1 MGDNGRMTTIVPKT
15 PAEIEKMR
23 VAGRLAAE
31 VLQVVAPHVKPGA
44 TTAEL
49 DRICHDHIVK
59 VQQAIPANVGYRGF
73 PATVCTS
80 VNNVI
85 YHGIPSEAKVLKDGD
100 IVNVQGAIP
109 ANVGYKGYPKTVC
122 TSVNNVICHG
132 IPSEAKVLK
141 DGDIVNIDVT
151 VIKDGWHGDTSR
163 MYVAGTPSV
172 MAKRLIDVTREAMFR
187 GIRVVRPGATLG
199 DVGAAIQQYAESER
213 FSVVRE
219 YCGHGIGQIYHDEP
233 QVLHYGRAGEGVVL
247 KPGMTFTIEPMINE
261 GARHTRLLPDGWTV
275 VTKDRKLSAQWEHT
289 VAVTDDGVEILT
301 RVPGDDNDL

>member
-1 MGDNGRMTTIVPKT
+1 MDDNAPMPITLKT
-15 PAEIEKMR
+15 PEELEKMR

-31 VLQVVAPHVKPGA
+31 VLQVVAPHVKPGV
-44 TTAEL
+44 TTEEL
-49 DRICHDHIVK
+49 DRICHDHIVN

-85 YHGIPSEAKVLKDGD
+85 CHGIPSPAKVLKDGD
-100 IVNVQGAIP
+100 I
-109 ANVGYKGYPKTVC
+109 
-122 TSVNNVICHG
+122 
-132 IPSEAKVLK
+132 L
-141 DGDIVNIDVT
+141 NIDVT

-163 MYVAGTPSV
+163 MYLVGTPTV
-172 MAKRLIDVTREAMFR
+172 MAKRLVDVTREAMFR

-199 DVGAAIQQYAESER
+199 DVGHAIQQYAEAER

-219 YCGHGIGQIYHDEP
+219 YCGHGIGKIYHDEP
-233 QVLHYGRAGEGVVL
+233 QVLHYGKPGEGLVL

-261 GARHTRLLPDGWTV
+261 GTRQTRVLPDGWTV
-275 VTKDRKLSAQWEHT
+275 VTRDRKLSAQWEHT